1 MYYQI
6 NYLKKK
12 KKFLVVFMKRK
23 ISHSVSMNIKA
34 EFPKKHGIIFN
45 NYSNKNVLDC
55 VNDLESFHESFE
67 KIKNV

>member
-1 MYYQI
+1 
-6 NYLKKK
+6 
-12 KKFLVVFMKRK
+12 MKRK
-23 ISHSVSMNIKA
+23 ISNSVSMNIKA
-34 EFPKKHGIIFN
+34 EFQKKHGIIFN